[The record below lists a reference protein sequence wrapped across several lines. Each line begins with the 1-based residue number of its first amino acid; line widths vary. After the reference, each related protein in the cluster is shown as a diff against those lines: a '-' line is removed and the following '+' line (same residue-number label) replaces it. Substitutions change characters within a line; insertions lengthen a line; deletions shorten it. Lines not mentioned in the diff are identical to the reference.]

1 MSSLR
6 YPFKTWIHSFE
17 YLSVILPPSVPDCLG
32 MSNKV
37 EFRSK
42 CLEAQDTEKITTL
55 FGTPAGILVY
65 CKEQEEL
72 QE

>member
-1 MSSLR
+1 MHSLR

-17 YLSVILPPSVPDCLG
+17 YLSVILSPLVPDCLG
-32 MSNKV
+32 MMKA